1 MVNRYRQTS
10 SVSDMLTNLQWESLE
25 TRRRQARLSNLY
37 KFVNGQVVIDS
48 AVAPSLQTPNPLR
61 PSTRQSHPLTFE
73 NKGCRTLYRQSS
85 FFPRTIREWNALPAT
100 AVLSKSLEAFRG
112 RL

>member
-10 SVSDMLTNLQWESLE
+10 SVSDMLTNLQWESLQA
-25 TRRRQARLSNLY
+25 RRRQARLSNLY
-37 KFVNGQVVIDS
+37 KYVNGLVIIDS

-100 AVLSKSLEAFRG
+100 AVLSKSLEEFRR